1 MTNVPA
7 HPQWCDRQECTVTP
21 DRPAGAHCSRPVLLR
36 PEDREAMYLR
46 LTLHQATGL
55 PVLCVEGFDTDP
67 AKDPNP
73 LALLAL
79 STRQAAITVHL
90 LRRLLR
96 LANCDAVGP
105 GLVRQRSKVSNRG
118 RWRR

>member
-1 MTNVPA
+1 MNNVPV

-46 LTLHQATGL
+46 VTLHQATGL
-55 PVLCVEGFDTDP
+55 PVLCVEGFDQDP

-73 LALLAL
+73 LSVVVL

-90 LRRLLR
+90 LR
-96 LANCDAVGP
+96 LATHDAVGS
-105 GLVRQRSKVSNRG
+105 GWVRPRSPNSADQRFRS
-118 RWRR
+118 

>member
-1 MTNVPA
+1 MNNVPT
-7 HPQWCDRQECTVTP
+7 HPHWCDRQECTVTP

-46 LTLHQATGL
+46 VTLHQSTGL
-55 PVLCVEGFDTDP
+55 PVLCVEGFDQDP

-90 LRRLLR
+90 LRRLVR
-96 LANCDAVGP
+96 LATRDVVGP
-105 GLVRQRSKVSNRG
+105 GWVRPRSGNSADQRYRS
-118 RWRR
+118 

>member
-1 MTNVPA
+1 MNNVPT
-7 HPQWCDRQECTVTP
+7 HPHWCDRQTCTVTP

-46 LTLHQATGL
+46 ITLHQSTGL
-55 PVLCVEGFDTDP
+55 PVLCVEGFDQDP

-79 STRQAAITVHL
+79 STRQATITAHL
-90 LRRLLR
+90 LRRLVR
-96 LANCDAVGP
+96 LATRDAVVP
-105 GLVRQRSKVSNRG
+105 GLYPPGSKINAD
-118 RWRR
+118 RRFRR

>member
-1 MTNVPA
+1 MTNVPT

-21 DRPAGAHCSRPVLLR
+21 DRPPGAHCSRPVLLR

-46 LTLHQATGL
+46 VALHQADRPHGL
-55 PVLCVEGFDTDP
+55 PVVVCVEGYDEDR

-79 STRQAAITVHL
+79 STRQATITAHL
-90 LRRLLR
+90 LRRL
-96 LANCDAVGP
+96 V
-105 GLVRQRSKVSNRG
+105 QRARS
-118 RWRR
+118 